1 MQAIREVNPQ
11 AQCIQNDDLGKT
23 FSTPLLR
30 YQAEFENERRWLS
43 WDLLCGHVTPD
54 HPLWDYLR
62 TAGISEAELWWF
74 GEHACPPD
82 IIGMDYYLTSE
93 RFLDEQRTRYPA
105 DLQSGNGQ
113 HEYADVPAVRVRH
126 AGLIGPAAILREAW
140 ERYHLPVAITEAH
153 NGCTREEQLRWLRD
167 MWQAAH
173 DARQTGVDVRAV
185 TAWSV
190 FGSYDWNS
198 LVTRDAG
205 YYEPGVYDV
214 RGPTPRATAITP
226 LLQDLAAGRAL
237 THPVLQQPGWWQ
249 RPLRFLY
256 GVAVDDAGH
265 TLARAPSAHPRHA
278 APARPRPTRTHT
290 RPLLIVGAGMLGRT
304 FARLCELRGLPYRV
318 CNRRALRHADAA
330 AVHTILREWDAWAVV
345 NTVGYERIDAAERDV
360 VTCVQTNANAAIV
373 LAAACAA
380 HGVPLLTFSSD
391 LVFDGQRTT
400 PYVESDPVGPL
411 GVYGRSKALAE
422 KEVLETLPQA
432 LVVRAGACF
441 GPGDRHTFVAGVVQA
456 LVAGQRVRAAD
467 DLMVSPTYVPD
478 LVHAALDLLIDG
490 ERGVWHV
497 ANAGALT
504 WADFARCVATVAG
517 YNPAH
522 VDAQSSMA
530 VGWTAPRPRY
540 SVLGSERGTLL
551 PALDDALARYG
562 AACGRVTAR

>member
-1 MQAIREVNPQ
+1 MCQ
-11 AQCIQNDDLGKT
+11 
-23 FSTPLLR
+23 
-30 YQAEFENERRWLS
+30 
-43 WDLLCGHVTPD
+43 
-54 HPLWDYLR
+54 YLR
-62 TAGISEAELWWF
+62 TAGIGEAELWWF
-74 GEHACPPD
+74 AEHACPPN

-113 HEYADVPAVRVRH
+113 HAYADVPAVRVRH
-126 AGLIGPAAILREAW
+126 AGLLGPAAILREAW

-167 MWQAAH
+167 MWQAAQ
-173 DARQTGVDVRAV
+173 DARQAGVDVRAV

-214 RGPTPRATAITP
+214 RAPTPRATAITP

-237 THPVLQQPGWWQ
+237 THPVVQEPGWWQ

-256 GVAVDDAGH
+256 GVAVDDAGY
-265 TLARAPSAHPRHA
+265 TLARAPGLQSTRAARRAARTLPR
-278 APARPRPTRTHT
+278 RT

-304 FARLCELRGLPYRV
+304 FARLCDLRGLPYRV
-318 CNRRALRHADAA
+318 CNRRTFRHANAA
-330 AVHTILREWDAWAVV
+330 AVHIILREWDPWAVV

-360 VTCVQTNANAAIV
+360 ATCVQTNAHAATV
-373 LAAACAA
+373 LAAACGA

-391 LVFDGQRTT
+391 LVFDGHQRT
-400 PYVESDPVGPL
+400 PYVESDLVAPL

-422 KEVLETLPQA
+422 KEVLEALPHA

-441 GPGDRHTFVAGVVQA
+441 GPGDRHTFVAGVVAA
-456 LVAGQRVRAAD
+456 LGTGQRVRAAD

-504 WADFARCVATVAG
+504 WADFARRVATVAG
-517 YNPAH
+517 CDPAG
-522 VDAQSSMA
+522 VDAQPSVA

-562 AACGRVTAR
+562 TTWGRGTAR